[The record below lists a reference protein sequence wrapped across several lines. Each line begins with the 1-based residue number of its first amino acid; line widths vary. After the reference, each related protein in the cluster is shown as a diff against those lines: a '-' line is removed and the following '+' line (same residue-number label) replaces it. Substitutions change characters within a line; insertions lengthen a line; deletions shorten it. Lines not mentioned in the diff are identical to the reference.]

1 MKADESVLLLHT
13 GRYERSENG
22 ELKIRYTA
30 IDPAD
35 KYVTCNCGK
44 PDCWTRELRPIR
56 EHIRALIH
64 ALSSCGVK
72 ELLEGGVDPW
82 PGTLYSLQMAASIE
96 DIFVDPSFID
106 ESEAAFW
113 CSSAW
118 KYDEEQRE
126 QASKYVAALTVFNF
140 VWIAY
145 ESAIEDALGTS
156 FPKDKQPVR
165 ARKFLQTANGS
176 DVTKIPAFSASYKAA
191 RHISGRISAIRSEIT
206 DIETKYKLDGAAA
219 AAELVRIFRNHVVHG
234 RDGTPL
240 STGSTMVSHFY
251 SMSRLLLLLIQ
262 IIAVHAL
269 REKSTNISLSIIDDE
284 QGELPADRVLFNL
297 HRPEGRWLTA
307 GISEDLS

>member
-1 MKADESVLLLHT
+1 MNEEKAALLLNT
-13 GRYERSENG
+13 GRYERGDNG

-44 PDCWTRELRPIR
+44 PDCWTKQLRPIR
-56 EHIRALIH
+56 EHIRSLIH
-64 ALSSCGVK
+64 TLSSCGAK
-72 ELLEGGVDPW
+72 ELLDGGVDPW

-118 KYDEEQRE
+118 EYDEEQRE

-145 ESAIEDALGTS
+145 ESAIEDALGAS
-156 FPKDKQPVR
+156 FSKDKLPVR
-165 ARKFLQTANGS
+165 ARKHLQGANDP
-176 DVTKIPAFSASYKAA
+176 DVTKIPAFSASYKTAK
-191 RHISGRISAIRSEIT
+191 HISERIAAIRPEIA
-206 DIETKYKLDGAAA
+206 DIEGKYKLNGAAA

-251 SMSRLLLLLIQ
+251 SMSRLLLLLVQ
-262 IIAVHAL
+262 IVAVHAL
-269 REKSTNISLSIIDDE
+269 REKGRNIPLSLVDDE
-284 QGELPADRVLFNL
+284 KGDLPADKVLLNL
-297 HRPEGRWLTA
+297 HRPEDQWLTEA
-307 GISEDLS
+307 V